1 MSRAVIVSEYDGNW
15 PRLFEEE
22 AARISRV
29 FHPLPIQLH
38 HIGSTS
44 VEGLSAKPVIDILGE
59 VEDLEQAD
67 AKNHDLEKKGYTAK
81 GENGIRGRRYFVK
94 KNGED
99 HLVHLHIFN
108 RESDHVLRHLAF
120 RDFLKTHPDIADFYG
135 NIKLELAAA
144 YPDDIDSYIEGKNAA
159 VKKIEME
166 ALNWWYA
173 ES

>member
-81 GENGIRGRRYFVK
+81 ARMG
-94 KNGED
+94 
-99 HLVHLHIFN
+99 
-108 RESDHVLRHLAF
+108 
-120 RDFLKTHPDIADFYG
+120 
-135 NIKLELAAA
+135 
-144 YPDDIDSYIEGKNAA
+144 
-159 VKKIEME
+159 
-166 ALNWWYA
+166 
-173 ES
+173 